1 MPGVTTLCRAAA
13 RSCTTAWMMQR
24 LYAFGVALALCLP
37 WANALAQQPDASVT
51 AASAVASMDD
61 LEQAVLRAQREASAE
76 TIALAERLLA
86 QVNPQT
92 PADQAQLA
100 YFQGQV
106 LELNGLAAD
115 AVTHYQ
121 RALELDPSGRRARHA
136 RNRLRQVSRVQLSD
150 PQDSAII
157 MEFAELRAGW
167 QTAGSDTTIAQVTA
181 LLDRVESPWLR
192 ADILIW
198 LGMAWHH
205 SLHDPEQAW
214 QWYQQATQVT
224 PLTRQQANSSLSGMV
239 AVSAAAGR
247 VFETGQ
253 LVDEWVATHP
263 DIIPDLELTV
273 IGEEYQDQLG
283 NRVAT
288 QFSRIVLPLFLITF
302 LATRSWRALRW
313 QVLRQWKPWGQLA
326 FIVWIFGGAAVI
338 GATWAPANLTFML
351 ACIPAVA
358 LIFVMSG
365 AIARSVPRKPW
376 LIACMAML
384 SALATLAALYT
395 ALSLV
400 GGTALLGI

>member
-1 MPGVTTLCRAAA
+1 
-13 RSCTTAWMMQR
+13 MQL
-24 LYAFGVALALCLP
+24 LYACWVVAALTLP
-37 WANALAQQPDASVT
+37 CANALAQQPD
-51 AASAVASMDD
+51 SAVATQAPVATMDE

-76 TIALAERLLA
+76 TIALAEQLLERSSA
-86 QVNPQT
+86 QT

-106 LELNGLAAD
+106 LELNGRAAD
-115 AVTHYQ
+115 AATHYQ
-121 RALELDPSGRRARHA
+121 RSLELDPSGRRARHA

-150 PQDSAII
+150 PQDAAII

-167 QTAGSDTTIAQVTA
+167 QTTGPEATIAQVTA
-181 LLDRVESPWLR
+181 LLDRVHSPWLR

-198 LGMAWHH
+198 LGMSWHH
-205 SLHDPEQAW
+205 GLHDPEQAW
-214 QWYQQATQVT
+214 QWYQQAAQVT
-224 PLTRQQANSSLSGMV
+224 PLTRQQANSALSGMV

-247 VFETGQ
+247 VFQTGQ
-253 LVDEWVATHP
+253 LVESWITAHP
-263 DIIPDLELTV
+263 GVVPDLELTV
-273 IGEEYQDQLG
+273 IREEYQDQLG

-288 QFSRIVLPLFLITF
+288 QFSRIVLPLFLLTF

-313 QVLRQWKPWGQLA
+313 QVVRQWKPWGQLA

-338 GATWAPANLTFML
+338 GATWAPANLTYML

-358 LIFVMSG
+358 LIFVMTG
-365 AIARSVPRKPW
+365 AIARSIPRKRW
-376 LIACMAML
+376 LLACTSTLA
-384 SALATLAALYT
+384 ALATLAALYT